1 MRINQKIMRLK
12 LVKRFGYTVNW
23 FGTFGT
29 YVGALKT
36 YFGTV
41 LDQKKLNVT

>member
-1 MRINQKIMRLK
+1 MSLK

-23 FGTFGT
+23 SGTFGT

-36 YFGTV
+36 YFGVV
-41 LDQKKLNVT
+41 LDQKKFIVT